1 MKTNALSLYTKK
13 KNGETKF
20 SNQEMQNTQENQ
32 LCIIFFRCQQ
42 TNNFPESL
50 LRGLP
55 RTEQN
60 LIQQGESRKGGR
72 DASRGEIVVVTTI
85 TSENSVSAP
94 RPTVTTPC
102 LLLLVLTRP
111 SLRWAPRRGLALCS
125 DKRSRPVLTIFR
137 GHENYHFLSFYSF
150 SILVQRVIIER

>member
-60 LIQQGESRKGGR
+60 LI
-72 DASRGEIVVVTTI
+72 
-85 TSENSVSAP
+85 
-94 RPTVTTPC
+94 
-102 LLLLVLTRP
+102 
-111 SLRWAPRRGLALCS
+111 
-125 DKRSRPVLTIFR
+125 
-137 GHENYHFLSFYSF
+137 
-150 SILVQRVIIER
+150 